1 MNTLESLRRKIGG
14 AEDLKSVVRSM
25 KAMAAS
31 NIGQYEMAVS
41 SLGNYHHSIAL
52 GMKVYLNS
60 NNQVLAQSEVGVKPA
75 HQKRIC
81 AIVFGSDQGLV
92 DQFNESLTSY
102 VATRLWEMPGE
113 KEIWAI
119 GERVQVRLADE
130 AFNTSKLFS
139 VPNTVDAVTPLV
151 GKILVKAQ
159 EALEK
164 GTFDEF
170 YVFHNR
176 PNAGSGYTAT
186 VQRLMPLDKQWRRDF
201 EQLEWPTYRLPQVV
215 GGIRAT
221 LQTLIREYLFVS
233 LFRACAESLASENAS
248 RLEAMHRAD
257 KNIKKLLEDLG
268 LEFHGL
274 RQSSIDEELFDVI
287 AGFEMLRDTGVEKKN
302 KKHKQL

>member
-1 MNTLESLRRKIGG
+1 MNTLESLKRKIGG

-60 NNQVLAQSEVGVKPA
+60 NKKVLNHDEAAARPTD
-75 HQKRIC
+75 QKRIC

-92 DQFNESLTSY
+92 GQFNESLTGY
-102 VATRLWEMPGE
+102 VAAQLWEMPGE

-151 GKILVKAQ
+151 AKILVKAQ

-170 YVFHNR
+170 HIFHNR
-176 PNAGSGYTAT
+176 PNIGSGYTAIA
-186 VQRLMPLDKQWRRDF
+186 QRLLPLDKQWMREF

-215 GGIRAT
+215 GKMRAT

-257 KNIKKLLEDLG
+257 KNIKELLEELG
-268 LEFHGL
+268 LEFHSL

-287 AGFEMLRDTGVEKKN
+287 AGFEMLSDTGVEKKN
-302 KKHKQL
+302 KKHERS